1 MSTLDMRKTGT
12 QCGAER
18 NQPFGDHGVSVVTL
32 KAGTL
37 SDENQI
43 VVKLSPKQARRLGE
57 ALITI
62 GYLASS
68 SALELRGIGF
78 RGGPDEKELVKGR

>member
-1 MSTLDMRKTGT
+1 MAKATLDMRETDT

-18 NQPFGDHGVSVVTL
+18 NEPFGDDVSVVTL

-37 SDENQI
+37 RDEHQI

-57 ALITI
+57 ALIVI
-62 GYLASS
+62 GRLASS
-68 SALELRGIGF
+68 NATELHGIGF
-78 RGGPDEKELVKGR
+78 RGGPEKE